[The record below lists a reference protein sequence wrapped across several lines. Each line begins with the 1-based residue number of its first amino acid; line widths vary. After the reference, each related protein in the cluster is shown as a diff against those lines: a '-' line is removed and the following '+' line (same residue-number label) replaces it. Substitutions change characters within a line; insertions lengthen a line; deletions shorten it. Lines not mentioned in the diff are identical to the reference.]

1 MTLTTSSL
9 DEFTY
14 LQEFKQ
20 DIADGKYV
28 LGQWMQLNI
37 QYVEKCLSEGKCLY
51 DPLKA
56 EKKIRFI
63 ETQCRYVEGRSGP
76 FLLESWQK
84 YIVACIFGLVDED
97 GFRHFTEIVLIIG
110 RKQGKSTFAAA
121 LEMTIA
127 YTEPELGM
135 QLYNLAPKLQQA
147 NIIYDQ
153 TLLMIAKNK
162 TASKLGKKR
171 RSDFYIAKTNTKIS
185 PLAFNSKKSD
195 GFNPYFACFDE
206 FAAWE
211 GVKAVDMWN
220 VMLSAQG
227 GRHDPINLAC
237 STANFIDGGLY
248 DELFPRCT
256 SVLLGTSEEEN
267 LLPFL
272 FMIDDIQKW
281 DDVQELK
288 KALPNLGVSFFEKNL
303 QKEIRKAH
311 ASPSYK
317 NEFICKY
324 CNIKMNT
331 VAAWIPQEAIR
342 LSQGDVIKPEDFQRM
357 ACVGGV
363 DLSQTTDLTSACVVI
378 NFEGVNYVYSHFWIP
393 AGRLKDLTERD
404 NVDYSAMVSHGFLSL
419 SGDKFV
425 DYKDVTKWF
434 VDLRKEYKLNI
445 LVIGYD
451 RYSSTY
457 FVDEMK
463 QQGFLMDDV
472 NQGTNL
478 SPILT
483 EFEGLIMQGLIQ
495 TGTNGLLQSHIR
507 NTAIKREADGKRMR
521 MLKISE
527 TKHIDGM
534 AALIDA
540 LTVKSK
546 YNDQYKWILEGNK
559 KRE

>member
-1 MTLTTSSL
+1 MTTSSL

-393 AGRLKDLTERD
+393 AGRLKDLTDRD

>member
-1 MTLTTSSL
+1 MTTSSL

-342 LSQGDVIKPEDFQRM
+342 LS
-357 ACVGGV
+357 
-363 DLSQTTDLTSACVVI
+363 
-378 NFEGVNYVYSHFWIP
+378 
-393 AGRLKDLTERD
+393 
-404 NVDYSAMVSHGFLSL
+404 
-419 SGDKFV
+419 
-425 DYKDVTKWF
+425 
-434 VDLRKEYKLNI
+434 
-445 LVIGYD
+445 
-451 RYSSTY
+451 
-457 FVDEMK
+457 
-463 QQGFLMDDV
+463 
-472 NQGTNL
+472 
-478 SPILT
+478 
-483 EFEGLIMQGLIQ
+483 
-495 TGTNGLLQSHIR
+495 
-507 NTAIKREADGKRMR
+507 
-521 MLKISE
+521 
-527 TKHIDGM
+527 
-534 AALIDA
+534 
-540 LTVKSK
+540 
-546 YNDQYKWILEGNK
+546 
-559 KRE
+559 

>member
-1 MTLTTSSL
+1 MTTSSL

-478 SPILT
+478 TPILT
-483 EFEGLIMQGLIQ
+483 EFEGLIMQGLVQ

>member
-1 MTLTTSSL
+1 MTTSSL

-527 TKHIDGM
+527 TKHIGGM

>member
-1 MTLTTSSL
+1 MTTSSL

-331 VAAWIPQEAIR
+331 VAAWVPQEAIR

-445 LVIGYD
+445 LVVGYD

>member
-342 LSQGDVIKPEDFQRM
+342 LSRGDVIKPEDFQRM

>member
-1 MTLTTSSL
+1 MTTSSL

-331 VAAWIPQEAIR
+331 VAAWIPQEAMR

>member
-1 MTLTTSSL
+1 MTTSSL

-546 YNDQYKWILEGNK
+546 YNDQYKWILESNK

>member
-1 MTLTTSSL
+1 LTTSSL

-162 TASKLGKKR
+162 TASKLVKKR

-331 VAAWIPQEAIR
+331 VAAWVPQEAIR

-445 LVIGYD
+445 LVVGYD

>member
-331 VAAWIPQEAIR
+331 VAAWVPQEAIR

-445 LVIGYD
+445 LVVGYD

>member
-1 MTLTTSSL
+1 MTTSSL

-195 GFNPYFACFDE
+195 GFNPYFACVDE